1 MRTTVTLDDDVV
13 DRLNDRTRQSG
24 GTFEETL
31 NDCLRRGLEQPTTT
45 ELAVPLSSKRDQWG
59 FARASTWTTSVA
71 FWTTSTTRHRKP

>member
-45 ELAVPLSSKRDQWG
+45 ELAVPFVVQ
-59 FARASTWTTSVA
+59 ARSMGLRSGIDLDHIGGLLDHFDGPAQT
-71 FWTTSTTRHRKP
+71 